1 MYNSGVVR
9 IGVKHRDRSALAS
22 YLAIQV
28 VWGLLVLL
36 TPVAMSL
43 YPSRVW
49 ALPFG
54 CVTVAGGL
62 HLTYFRYEYNALV
75 ERVVTTVPAFRHFVP
90 SRPNPELYLPLGVAY
105 TLFGIA
111 SVTLAV
117 FPTSLLDPAILEPV
131 TLLQHLF

>member
-1 MYNSGVVR
+1 MEFKY
-9 IGVKHRDRSALAS
+9 RDRSALLT
-22 YLAIQV
+22 YLAIQS

-36 TPVAMSL
+36 TPVAVGL
-43 YPSRVW
+43 HPSRIW

-62 HLTYFRYEYNALV
+62 HLVYFRHEYNALV
-75 ERVVTTVPAFRHFVP
+75 ERVAVAVPFFRHFIP
-90 SRPNPELYLPLGVAY
+90 SRPSPELYLPLGVAY
-105 TLFGIA
+105 ALFGIA

-117 FPTSLLDPAILEPV
+117 FPLDLLDLA

>member
-1 MYNSGVVR
+1 MGL
-9 IGVKHRDRSALAS
+9 KHRDRSALAS

-28 VWGLLVLL
+28 VWGLLIVL
-36 TPVAMSL
+36 TPVAMGL

-54 CVTVAGGL
+54 LVTVAGGL
-62 HLTYFRYEYNALV
+62 HLMYFRHEYNLLV
-75 ERVVTTVPAFRHFVP
+75 ERVVVAVPFFRYFVP
-90 SRPNPELYLPLGVAY
+90 SRPNPELYRPLGMAY

-117 FPTSLLDPAILEPV
+117 FPLDLLDLAS
-131 TLLQHLF
+131 LLQHLF

>member
-1 MYNSGVVR
+1 MG
-9 IGVKHRDRSALAS
+9 IKHRDRSALAS

-75 ERVVTTVPAFRHFVP
+75 ERVVATVPVFRYFVP
-90 SRPNPELYLPLGVAY
+90 SRPNPELYLPLGLAY
-105 TLFGIA
+105 TLFGVA

-117 FPTSLLDPAILEPV
+117 FPMNLLDPRVLDV
-131 TLLQHLF
+131 TALLQHLF